1 MKVPV
6 LLLLTAALSFAG
18 RGNAADHGLKSVRVT
33 TPQGYDRDLLQDNL
47 QAVNAHANGGKG
59 VLELPL
65 PYALQPLLAVR
76 RGHSAPLPKGTVIYK
91 KGSKGDLPGNVYSD
105 RRPTESKITVKWL
118 KGSGRVVP
126 IQGTGLSDLLIMR
139 EHRNRKDAHRAH
151 VALLPPAATVTV
163 AITPQDHSVYGFE
176 ILGPG
181 QGC

>member
-6 LLLLTAALSFAG
+6 LLLLAAALSFAG

-65 PYALQPLLAVR
+65 PYVLQPLLAVHPDHPR
-76 RGHSAPLPKGTVIYK
+76 LPKGTVIYK
-91 KGSKGDLPGNVYSD
+91 KGPKGDLQGHVYSD

-139 EHRNRKDAHRAH
+139 EHRNQKDAHRAH

-163 AITPQDHSVYGFE
+163 AITPRDHSVYGFE

>member
-6 LLLLTAALSFAG
+6 LLLLATALSFAG
-18 RGNAADHGLKSVRVT
+18 HGNAAGHGLKSVRVT

-47 QAVNAHANGGKG
+47 QAANAHANGGKG
-59 VLELPL
+59 ILELPL
-65 PYALQPLLAVR
+65 PYALQPLLAVHPDHPR
-76 RGHSAPLPKGTVIYK
+76 LPKGTVIYK
-91 KGSKGDLPGNVYSD
+91 KGPKGDLQGHVYSD

-139 EHRNRKDAHRAH
+139 EHRNQKDAHRAH

-163 AITPQDHSVYGFE
+163 AITPRDHSVYGFE